1 MPCPSLWSGVAN
13 YFGSQAEPTVRN
25 DEGKQSCPK
34 LEKNRQVVRPH
45 ASLSRAASVGRM
57 CVIRPAKPVRLVR
70 DVLLRDGSTLRL
82 QAPGPA
88 EYEDIRAFYEQL
100 SPQSRY
106 FRFHG
111 MGRTDIVAR
120 AAVESSGIDRVSLI
134 ARHGGR
140 VIAACSYQGL
150 REPGVAEI
158 ALAVADDE
166 QRRGIGTRMLEQLAA
181 IGAER
186 GVRRFDAAVLSAN
199 R

>member
-1 MPCPSLWSGVAN
+1 MRDSPGES
-13 YFGSQAEPTVRN
+13 
-25 DEGKQSCPK
+25 
-34 LEKNRQVVRPH
+34 
-45 ASLSRAASVGRM
+45 
-57 CVIRPAKPVRLVR
+57 VRLVR

-88 EYEDIRAFYEQL
+88 DYEDIRAFYEQL

-111 MGRTDIVAR
+111 IGRTDIVAR

-134 ARHGGR
+134 ARHAGR
-140 VIAACSYQGL
+140 VIAACSYEGL

-186 GVRRFDAAVLSAN
+186 GVRRFDAAVLAAN
-199 R
+199 RVMLSVFRNAGFAVNRAGPRGAQRFG